1 MYIAGPTYIHT
12 CRVLVCT
19 LTECGEIE
27 GVWPRLPYPVSINMA
42 SGASPLVVQEAAG
55 AEASCGSL
63 LSSSPEP
70 AKLRLQ
76 EDLSEL
82 EGARASPRLSRKAL
96 DELGPENESRA
107 DDPENYPLHSP
118 WSFWYD
124 R

>member
-1 MYIAGPTYIHT
+1 MIFYSDRKRINYG
-12 CRVLVCT
+12 
-19 LTECGEIE
+19 
-27 GVWPRLPYPVSINMA
+27 GVASSPPHPLSTNMA
-42 SGASPLVVQEAAG
+42 SGASSLVVEEAAG
-55 AEASCGSL
+55 AEASCGSS

-76 EDLSEL
+76 EDLLSEL
-82 EGARASPRLSRKAL
+82 VEGARASPRLSRKAL
-96 DELGPENESRA
+96 DELGPENQSRA